1 MDFYNRTKE
10 IAEIKRI
17 QHLAFTQ
24 NSRML
29 VITGRRRVGKTSLIK
44 ESVMGTDTVY
54 LFVGR
59 KTEVALVAS
68 FSQQIRDSLGVFVP
82 GGMISFTDL
91 FQFLLE
97 LGKMRSFNLVIDE
110 FQEFYN
116 INPSIFSDMQNLW
129 DEYRK
134 VTRINLIISGSVY
147 SLMQKIFTDHSEPL
161 FGRADNI
168 LKLSPFKTDVLKR
181 VMKDYAPS
189 ATNDDLLALYAV
201 TGGIPKYIE
210 MFCDNNYLTVG
221 DMYRFVFSENSP
233 FIEEGRNLLIGE
245 FGKNYGTYFSI
256 LQEIANGRQVQG
268 EIEAA
273 LGGISIGGHLNKLE
287 AVYSIIKRERPIFA
301 KPGSKKNVRYVI
313 DDNFLNF
320 WFRYIEQ
327 NQSLIELGNYDD
339 LHKIA
344 LADYPTYSGKV
355 LEKYFRQ
362 KLAEEGGYREIGGW
376 WNMKVGVQKQS
387 VDANEIDIVA
397 LKTEKKK
404 VVIAEVKRDK
414 RNYNHKLFMEKVE
427 HLKDK
432 ELSGYQV
439 ETRLLTLE
447 EMSE

>member
-17 QHLAFTQ
+17 QQLAFTQ

-44 ESVMGTDTVY
+44 EAIMGTDTVY
-54 LFVGR
+54 LFVAR
-59 KTEVALVAS
+59 KTEVALVSS
-68 FSQQIRDSLGVFVP
+68 FSQQIRDSLGIFVP
-82 GGMISFTDL
+82 SGMSSFTDL

-97 LGKMRSFNLVIDE
+97 QGRARSFNLVIDE

-134 VTRINLIISGSVY
+134 ATRINLIVSGSVY
-147 SLMQKIFTDHSEPL
+147 SLMQKIFTDNSEPL

-168 LKLSPFKTDVLKR
+168 LKLSPFKTDVIKQI
-181 VMKDYAPS
+181 MKDYAPTS
-189 ATNDDLLALYAV
+189 TQDDLLALYTI
-201 TGGIPKYIE
+201 TGGIPKYVE

-221 DMYRFVFSENSP
+221 DMYRFIFSENSP

-268 EIEAA
+268 EIETA

-287 AVYSIIKRERPIFA
+287 TVYSIIKRERPIFA

-327 NQSLIELGNYDD
+327 NQSFIELGNFDD
-339 LHKIA
+339 LRQIA
-344 LADYPTYSGKV
+344 FADYPTYSGKV

-362 KLAEEGGYREIGGW
+362 KLAEEGGFREIGSW
-376 WNMKVGVQKQS
+376 WNTKTGAQKQL
-387 VDANEIDIVA
+387 VNANEIDIVA

-447 EMSE
+447 DM